1 MSRATQRVLALA
13 AGRRDALASMST
25 RPPEP
30 VVARTSEESLAPHVT
45 LVRLYAEA
53 ALVRRFNAG
62 YGFADARIPAEVF
75 LWDEPSRERLTRD
88 SLRPQGTHLAQ
99 AEEIDQAIGN
109 AYATLDNYESPLT
122 LLALRFGLDEAER
135 ALLGITLAYDID
147 RDVREL
153 CHALA
158 GRRPPALYADVCLE
172 LAPEL
177 GQVSELLRVLHP
189 SGALRQGCL
198 IEVEMSAAEL
208 ARAQAGGRLGAALG
222 INRAALDW
230 LLGDP
235 RIVAPLDAAM
245 RVISSAENL
254 HVYLDAAV
262 RGQIERVV
270 NHLQRSERARQSG
283 AVSQAP
289 LVVIQGPRGIGKRAA
304 AHLLAAMMGRP
315 LVVAPMP
322 GVLAAAQ
329 RGHDPLLPRRVLA
342 QARLRGAVVYL
353 PGIDVLNSEQAPEAD
368 GDLGAVPGSAQAARD
383 LAIEALM
390 RHPEIAILATQQQ
403 GMPDMPVARP
413 FHLIHMPPASLA
425 ARQRAWERAL
435 ASLSDLVDVSAPGSL
450 DVEAEDLAA
459 RYVIGPGTIG
469 HVVREA
475 RAFARATDQPIR
487 RSHIENAVGRRL
499 TLRLGP
505 LGTRITRR
513 ARMEEMVL
521 PPDVI
526 EGMQDMIA
534 MVRERAQILE
544 RWGYGRHLGL
554 SRGVSALF
562 SGDPGT
568 GKTMA
573 ASVISSELGID
584 LFRIDL
590 SAVTSK
596 WVGETEKHLARIF
609 DEAQH
614 ANAML
619 LFDEADSLFGKRTEL
634 RSAQD
639 RYANLEVNYV
649 LQRMESFDGVS
660 ILTTNLES
668 AIDPAF
674 LRRLNFRIRFP
685 APEAGERAEL
695 WRRLL
700 PPETGLGEQVDFQ
713 ALAERFVITGGHIRN
728 AIVRAAVIAAREG
741 RAMEE
746 RDLHTG
752 AHHEYDELGKVMP
765 ALME

>member
-1 MSRATQRVLALA
+1 MLSPL
-13 AGRRDALASMST
+13 MST
-25 RPPEP
+25 LPPEP
-30 VVARTSEESLAPHVT
+30 VVARTPEEALAPHVT

-62 YGFADARIPAEVF
+62 YGFADARIPAEVY
-75 LWDEPSRERLTRD
+75 LWDEPARERLTRD
-88 SLRPQGTHLAQ
+88 SLRPQATHLAQ
-99 AEEIDQAIGN
+99 ADEIDHSIGN
-109 AYATLDNYESPLT
+109 AYATLDSYESPLT
-122 LLALRFGLDEAER
+122 ILGVRFGLDDAEH
-135 ALLGITLAYDID
+135 ALLGITLAYDLD

-158 GRRPPALYADVCLE
+158 GRRPPALYADICLE

-177 GQVSELLRVLHP
+177 SQISELLRVLHP

-208 ARAQAGGRLGAALG
+208 ARAQAGGRLGATVG

-262 RGQIERVV
+262 RAQIERVA
-270 NHLQRSERARQSG
+270 NHLQRSERARAAG
-283 AVSQAP
+283 TLRQAP

-315 LVVAPMP
+315 LVVAPVP

-329 RGHDPLLPRRVLA
+329 RGRDPLMPRRVLA

-353 PGIDVLNSEQAPEAD
+353 PGIDVLNHAPAPD
-368 GDLGAVPGSAQAARD
+368 GDLGLVPGSAQAARD

-390 RHPEIAILATQQQ
+390 HHSEIAILATQQS
-403 GMPDMPVARP
+403 GMPDMPVSRP
-413 FHLIHMPPASLA
+413 FHLIDIPPASLA

-435 ASLSDLVDVSAPGSL
+435 ASLSDLTDAAGAGAL

-475 RAFARATDQPIR
+475 RAFARATDQSIR
-487 RSHIENAVGRRL
+487 RSHIENAVDRRL

-513 ARMEEMVL
+513 SRMEEMVL
-521 PPDVI
+521 PSDVI
-526 EGMQDMIA
+526 EGLQDMIA

-562 SGDPGT
+562 SGEPGT

-619 LFDEADSLFGKRTEL
+619 LFDEADSLFGKRTDV

-685 APEAGERAEL
+685 APEAEERSEL

-700 PPETGLGEQVDFQ
+700 PPETGLAEQVDFP
-713 ALAERFVITGGHIRN
+713 ALAERFVMTGGHIRN

-741 RAMEE
+741 REMVE

-752 AHHEYDELGKVMP
+752 AHHEYAELGKVMP
-765 ALME
+765 SIME

>member
-1 MSRATQRVLALA
+1 
-13 AGRRDALASMST
+13 MST
-25 RPPEP
+25 LPPEP
-30 VVARTSEESLAPHVT
+30 VVATTPEEALAPHMV

-53 ALVRRFNAG
+53 AMIRRFNAG
-62 YGFADARIPAEVF
+62 YGFADSRIPAEVF
-75 LWDEPSRERLTRD
+75 LWDEMARDRLGRD
-88 SLRPQGTHLAQ
+88 SLRPQDTHLAQ
-99 AEEIDQAIGN
+99 ADEIDHAIGN
-109 AYATLDNYESPLT
+109 AYATLDSYKSPLT
-122 LLALRFGLDEAER
+122 TLAERFGLDEAEQ
-135 ALLGITLAYDID
+135 ALLGITLAYEID

-153 CHALA
+153 CHALC
-158 GRRPPALYADVCLE
+158 GRRPPGLYTDICLE

-177 GQVSELLRVLHP
+177 SSMSTLMRVLHP

-198 IEVEMSAAEL
+198 IEIEMSAAEL
-208 ARAQAGGRLGAALG
+208 SRAQASGRLGSALG

-230 LLGDP
+230 LLGDD

-245 RVISSAENL
+245 RVISSTENL

-270 NHLQRSERARQSG
+270 NHLQRSERARAAGQL
-283 AVSQAP
+283 AQAP
-289 LVVIQGPRGIGKRAA
+289 LVLIQGPKGIGKRAA

-329 RGHDPLLPRRVLA
+329 RARDPLMPRRVLA

-353 PGIDVLNSEQAPEAD
+353 PGIDVLNQGDTPSA
-368 GDLGAVPGSAQAARD
+368 DLGTVPGSAQAARD
-383 LAIEALM
+383 LAVDALM
-390 RHPEIAILATQQQ
+390 NHPEIAILATQQQ
-403 GMPDMPVARP
+403 GMPDVPVSRP
-413 FHLIHMPPASLA
+413 FHIIQMPPASLA
-425 ARQRAWERAL
+425 VRQRAWERAL
-435 ASLSDLVDVSAPGSL
+435 TSLGDVADPSATSALGA
-450 DVEAEDLAA
+450 EAEDLSA

-475 RAFARATDQPIR
+475 RAFARATDQPVR
-487 RSHIENAVGRRL
+487 RSHIDDAVSRRL

-513 ARMEEMVL
+513 ARIDEMVL
-521 PPDVI
+521 PADVL
-526 EGMQDMIA
+526 ESLQDMIA

-554 SRGVSALF
+554 SRGVTALF
-562 SGDPGT
+562 TGEPGT

-573 ASVISSELGID
+573 ASVISSALGID

-660 ILTTNLES
+660 ILTTNFES
-668 AIDPAF
+668 AIDAAF
-674 LRRLNFRIRFP
+674 LRRLNFRVRFP
-685 APEAGERAEL
+685 APEAEERAEL

-700 PPETGLGEQVDFQ
+700 PPETGLGDHVDFQ
-713 ALAERFVITGGHIRN
+713 VLAERFVMTGGHIRN
-728 AIVRAAVIAAREG
+728 AIVRGAVIAAREG
-741 RAMEE
+741 RQMTD
-746 RDLHTG
+746 RDLLAG
-752 AHHEYDELGKVMP
+752 AHHEYAELGKVMP
-765 ALME
+765 TLME

>member
-1 MSRATQRVLALA
+1 
-13 AGRRDALASMST
+13 MST

-30 VVARTSEESLAPHVT
+30 VVARTPEEALAPHVT

-75 LWDEPSRERLTRD
+75 LWDDPARERLIRD

-99 AEEIDQAIGN
+99 AEEIDHAIGN

-122 LLALRFGLDEAER
+122 LLAGRFGLDEAER

-158 GRRPPALYADVCLE
+158 GRRPPALYADICLE

-177 GQVSELLRVLHP
+177 GQISELLRVLHP

-222 INRAALDW
+222 INRTALDW

-270 NHLQRSERARQSG
+270 NHLQRSERAREAG
-283 AVSQAP
+283 TLAQAP

-329 RGHDPLLPRRVLA
+329 RGRDPLLPRRVLA

-353 PGIDVLNSEQAPEAD
+353 PGIDVLNHAPVED
-368 GDLGAVPGSAQAARD
+368 GDLGTVPGSAQAARD

-435 ASLSDLVDVSAPGSL
+435 ASLSDLVDTSAPGSL
-450 DVEAEDLAA
+450 DVEAEDLSA

-526 EGMQDMIA
+526 EGLQDMIT

-674 LRRLNFRIRFP
+674 LRRLNFRLRFP
-685 APEAGERAEL
+685 APEAEERTEL

-700 PPETGLGEQVDFQ
+700 PPETGLSEQVDFQ
-713 ALAERFVITGGHIRN
+713 ALADRFVMTGGHIRN

-741 RAMEE
+741 REMAE

-752 AHHEYDELGKVMP
+752 AHHEYAELGKVMP
-765 ALME
+765 DMIE

>member
-1 MSRATQRVLALA
+1 MITHSQPGAL
-13 AGRRDALASMST
+13 T
-25 RPPEP
+25 PEE
-30 VVARTSEESLAPHVT
+30 ALAPHVA

-62 YGFADARIPAEVF
+62 YGFADARIPSELY
-75 LWDEPSRERLTRD
+75 LWTEEARERLGRD
-88 SLRPQGTHLAQ
+88 SLRPVDTHLPQAQ
-99 AEEIDQAIGN
+99 EIEQALAA
-109 AYATLDNYESPLT
+109 AYAALDSSESPLS
-122 LLALRFGLDEAER
+122 LLAARFGLDDAER
-135 ALLGITLAYDID
+135 ALLGIALAYELD

-158 GRRPPALYADVCLE
+158 GRRAGALYADTCLE

-177 GQVSELLRVLHP
+177 GYTSTLLRALHP
-189 SGALRQGCL
+189 SGSLRQGCL
-198 IEVEMSAAEL
+198 IELEPSAAEPT
-208 ARAQAGGRLGAALG
+208 RTQASGRLGSALC
-222 INRAALDW
+222 ISRAALDW

-245 RVISSAENL
+245 RVLSSSENL

-262 RGQIERVV
+262 RTQIERVA
-270 NHLQRSERARQSG
+270 NHVQRVEQARQRG
-283 AVSQAP
+283 EAVDMP
-289 LVVIQGPRGIGKRAA
+289 LVLIQGPKGTGKRAV
-304 AHLLAAMMGRP
+304 AHLLAALLGQP
-315 LVVAPMP
+315 LVIAPMA

-329 RGHDPLLPRRVLA
+329 RVRDPLLPRRVLA
-342 QARLRGAVVYL
+342 QARLRGAAAYL
-353 PGIDVLNSEQAPEAD
+353 PDIDILEDSGGPQ
-368 GDLGAVPGSAQAARD
+368 GDLGLVPGSAQAASD

-390 RHPEIAILATQQQ
+390 HHPELAILATQEQ
-403 GMPDMPVARP
+403 GMPRVPVPRP
-413 FHLIHMPPASLA
+413 FHLIRIPAASLA
-425 ARQRAWERAL
+425 TRQRAWERAL
-435 ASLSDLVDVSAPGSL
+435 GSLSDVTEANASGNANRARPLGR
-450 DVEAEDLAA
+450 EAEDLAA

-475 RAFARATDQPIR
+475 RAFARATDQGVQ
-487 RSHIENAVGRRL
+487 RSHIEEAVNRRL
-499 TLRLGP
+499 TLRLGS
-505 LGTRITRR
+505 LGNRVTRR
-513 ARMEEMVL
+513 ARIEEMVL
-521 PPDVI
+521 PGDVI
-526 EGMQDMIA
+526 ESLSDMIA

-554 SRGVSALF
+554 SRGVSGLF
-562 SGDPGT
+562 SGESGT

-573 ASVISSELGID
+573 ASVISSALGID
-584 LFRIDL
+584 LFRVDL
-590 SAVTSK
+590 SSVTSK

-660 ILTTNLES
+660 ILTTNFES

-674 LRRLNFRIRFP
+674 LRRLNFRVRFP
-685 APEAGERAEL
+685 NPEVEERIEL

-700 PPETGLGEQVDFQ
+700 PPETGLGDNVDFQ
-713 ALAERFVITGGHIRN
+713 PLAQRFVMTGGHIRN

-741 RAMEE
+741 REMLEK
-746 RDLHTG
+746 DLYTG
-752 AHHEYDELGKVMP
+752 AHHEYTELGKVMP
-765 ALME
+765 SLME

>member
-1 MSRATQRVLALA
+1 
-13 AGRRDALASMST
+13 MST

-30 VVARTSEESLAPHVT
+30 VVARTPEEALAPHVT

-75 LWDEPSRERLTRD
+75 LWDDPARERLVRD

-99 AEEIDQAIGN
+99 AEEIDHAIGN
-109 AYATLDNYESPLT
+109 AYATLDSYESPLT
-122 LLALRFGLDEAER
+122 LLAERFGLDEAER
-135 ALLGITLAYDID
+135 ALLDITLAYDID

-158 GRRPPALYADVCLE
+158 GRRPPALYADTCLE

-177 GQVSELLRVLHP
+177 GHTSELLRVLHP

-208 ARAQAGGRLGAALG
+208 ARAQAGGRLGAAIG

-270 NHLQRSERARQSG
+270 NHLQRSERARVAG
-283 AVSQAP
+283 TLAQAP

-329 RGHDPLLPRRVLA
+329 RGRDPLLPRRVLA

-353 PGIDVLNSEQAPEAD
+353 PGIDVLNHAPAED
-368 GDLGAVPGSAQAARD
+368 GDLGTVPGSAQAARD

-403 GMPDMPVARP
+403 GMPDMPVSRP
-413 FHLIHMPPASLA
+413 FHLINIPPASLA

-435 ASLSDLVDVSAPGSL
+435 ASLADLADTSAPGSL
-450 DVEAEDLAA
+450 DVEAADLAA

-487 RSHIENAVGRRL
+487 RSHVEDAVGRRL

-526 EGMQDMIA
+526 EGMQDMIT

-584 LFRIDL
+584 VFRIDL
-590 SAVTSK
+590 SAVSSK

-674 LRRLNFRIRFP
+674 LRRLNFRLRFP
-685 APEAGERAEL
+685 APEAEERAEL

-700 PPETGLGEQVDFQ
+700 PPETGLTDQVDFPS
-713 ALAERFVITGGHIRN
+713 LAERFVMTGGHIRN

-741 RAMEE
+741 REMAE
-746 RDLHTG
+746 RDLYTG
-752 AHHEYDELGKVMP
+752 AHHEYVELGKVMP
-765 ALME
+765 EMIE